1 MKNRLLE
8 KMNDLK
14 TRKEKAFCAFLT
26 AGFPDFKTT
35 EKIIPELEKAGVDIL
50 ELGFPFSDPLA
61 DGPTIQQSSQQAL
74 DHGVTMKGVFELV
87 SRLRSRGCTLPIL
100 FFSYYNPIMHCGIR
114 RFSAQARKAGFDGV
128 LIPDLPPEEEKEF
141 QAAVRKAGLAQV
153 YLVTPTTKNQR
164 ASLIA
169 QKSQGFIYYVSL
181 RGVTGAR
188 KALPGD
194 VRSHLKTLKRLT
206 AKPVLVGFGVS
217 NPKQA
222 KSLSALSDGV
232 IVGSALIDQLGKSKG
247 KTAPAVNFI
256 RSMVQAVKS

>member
-8 KMNDLK
+8 KMTDLK
-14 TRKEKAFCAFLT
+14 ARKEKAFCAFLT
-26 AGFPDFKTT
+26 VGFPDIKTT
-35 EKIIPELEKAGVDIL
+35 EKMIPELEKAGVDIL

-61 DGPTIQQSSQQAL
+61 DGPTIQQSSQLAL
-74 DHGVTMKGVFELV
+74 ERGVTMKRTFELV
-87 SRLRSRGCTLPIL
+87 SKMRKKGCSLPVL

-114 RFSAQARKAGFDGV
+114 AFVSRAAKAGFDGV

-141 QAAVRKAGLAQV
+141 QAALRAAGLVQV
-153 YLVTPTTKNQR
+153 YLVTPTTKQQR

-194 VRSHLKTLKRLT
+194 VRAHLKTLKRLT
-206 AKPVLVGFGVS
+206 AKPILVGFGVS
-217 NPKQA
+217 NPAQA
-222 KSLSALSDGV
+222 AGLSAVSDGV
-232 IVGSALIDQLGKSKG
+232 IVGSALIDQLRKGKG
-247 KTAPAVNFI
+247 KTAPAVRFI
-256 RSMVQAVKS
+256 RSMVKAVKK